1 MLKNS
6 PYADETFYKDEYLQG
21 RTAVITSGL
30 SFYLQKSTNIINK
43 YIGTVITDITD
54 EVKMCCCEVA
64 DLLFS
69 ETLRDNKTSE
79 NNDGYSVTWDL
90 SKTSEKKVVSIIS
103 TWLDNNY
110 LYAGVYKY
118 DN

>member
-6 PYADETFYKDEYLQG
+6 PYADDTFYNGEYLQG

-43 YIGTVITDITD
+43 YIGTVITDVTD
-54 EVKMCCCEVA
+54 EVRMCCCEIA

-79 NNDGYSVTWDL
+79 TTTVIQLHGIYQKHQKKRSYL
-90 SKTSEKKVVSIIS
+90 S
-103 TWLDNNY
+103 
-110 LYAGVYKY
+110 
-118 DN
+118 